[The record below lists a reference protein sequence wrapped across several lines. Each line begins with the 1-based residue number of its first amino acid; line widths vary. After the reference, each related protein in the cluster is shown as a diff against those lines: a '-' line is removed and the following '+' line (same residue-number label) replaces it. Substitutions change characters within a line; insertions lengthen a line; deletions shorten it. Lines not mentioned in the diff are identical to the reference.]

1 MQEKRKTLPWPLQ
14 SVFTAIALILVS
26 QLTAVSQAEKP
37 KISPIDRS
45 MIPRGC
51 SYYLDDW
58 QGNYLL
64 WATYPGFSDSKNL
77 IIRINGKT
85 RKIPYTQ
92 NDQVINAS
100 SDKYKIQITNQ
111 EWKQVG
117 YELSS
122 AKAILKVINTEAN
135 TQTQL
140 IVRAQKGC

>member
-1 MQEKRKTLPWPLQ
+1 MQEKRQILSCSLQ
-14 SVFTAIALILVS
+14 SVFTAIALILATQS
-26 QLTAVSQAEKP
+26 TAISQADKP
-37 KISPIDRS
+37 RISPIDRS
-45 MIPRGC
+45 MIPMGC

-58 QGNYLL
+58 KNNYLL
-64 WATYPGFSDSKNL
+64 GATHPSVSDSKNM
-77 IIRINGKT
+77 IIRIDGQT

-92 NDQVINAS
+92 NNQVINAS
-100 SDKYKIQITNQ
+100 SEEYEIQITNQ

-122 AKAILKVINTEAN
+122 AKAILKVINTEDN

>member
-1 MQEKRKTLPWPLQ
+1 
-14 SVFTAIALILVS
+14 
-26 QLTAVSQAEKP
+26 
-37 KISPIDRS
+37 
-45 MIPRGC
+45 MIPIGC

-58 QGNYLL
+58 KKNYLL
-64 WATYPGFSDSKNL
+64 GASHPGVSDSKTL

-85 RKIPYTQ
+85 RKFPYTQ
-92 NDQVINAS
+92 TNQVINAS
-100 SDKYKIQITNQ
+100 SEKYKIQITNQ